1 MKYDVLIIGA
11 GSTGAS
17 LARRLSRFQLKVAM
31 LEKENDVAMGT
42 GKANTAIVHGGYA
55 ESGKELR
62 GRLCLP
68 GRKKLKKLNNELHFG
83 LRTNGSLVLA
93 FEEEELP
100 ALKQLYQQG
109 LENGLTDM
117 ELVGREK
124 LRELEPAVHPDAK
137 YALYC
142 SGAGILSPYEYIIAL
157 CENAVY
163 NGVRLFLNTE
173 VTGIMGDRDQGF
185 QIQALQ
191 GGKKVAFE
199 SSFVV
204 NAAGLAGAGVTNM
217 VQEADFTI
225 HPRSGQFLLFQ
236 KGTGSRI
243 HHSLFQ
249 VPTPKSKGILV
260 AQTYHNNM
268 LLGPDAVDEKEAR
281 WDTDIDRLLAIYH
294 GAQRSVQEGIIPEK
308 QLIRT
313 FTGLRPVSSMGDF
326 IIGKTRVLGFLQAV
340 GIQSPG
346 LTSSPVIGEM
356 LEDLLRE
363 EGLEAKEDPHY
374 NPIRKPIIQYKELED
389 FNKIRDRLDLPLGDP
404 HRIVCR
410 CEQVDEKTIRD
421 CLHRSVAPTTIDGV
435 KRRTR
440 TGMGFCQGSFCRK
453 RVQEVMEAELGH
465 AIDPRF
471 DIEVKGIHR
480 VEKKEFLATLEEEKA
495 SDR

>member
-68 GRKKLKKLNNELHFG
+68 GRKKLEKLNDELHFG

-249 VPTPKSKGILV
+249 VPTPKTKGILV

-294 GAQRSVQEGIIPEK
+294 GAQRSVQKGIIPEK

-313 FTGLRPVSSMGDF
+313 FTGMRPSPPWEILLLERPGFSAFCKPWAFNPRDSLPVPSSGRCWRTFSGKKGWKPRKILIIIPSENPSFNTRSWRISTRLGTAWTFPWEIPIVSSAAANRWM
-326 IIGKTRVLGFLQAV
+326 
-340 GIQSPG
+340 
-346 LTSSPVIGEM
+346 
-356 LEDLLRE
+356 
-363 EGLEAKEDPHY
+363 
-374 NPIRKPIIQYKELED
+374 RKPS
-389 FNKIRDRLDLPLGDP
+389 GT
-404 HRIVCR
+404 VC
-410 CEQVDEKTIRD
+410 
-421 CLHRSVAPTTIDGV
+421 
-435 KRRTR
+435 
-440 TGMGFCQGSFCRK
+440 
-453 RVQEVMEAELGH
+453 
-465 AIDPRF
+465 
-471 DIEVKGIHR
+471 IEVSPPPR
-480 VEKKEFLATLEEEKA
+480 
-495 SDR
+495 